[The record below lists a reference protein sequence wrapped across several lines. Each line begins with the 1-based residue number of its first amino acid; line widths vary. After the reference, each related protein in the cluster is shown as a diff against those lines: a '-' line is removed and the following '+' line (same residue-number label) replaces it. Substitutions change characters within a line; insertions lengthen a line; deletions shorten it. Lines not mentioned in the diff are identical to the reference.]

1 MPKNT
6 RLRLNPNL
14 LESRLLKPSLLNLKP
29 LLGDWLVM
37 AASIFAVTVMF
48 QQFWSLAPASQLK
61 IRQGNKVV
69 GIYDLSQTR
78 ELHIKGP
85 IGESIIVIN
94 NGQARFK
101 QSPCPNQYCVHQ
113 GWLSHAGQVAICL
126 PNQVS
131 LQLLGAKSTY
141 DSLNY

>member
-6 RLRLNPNL
+6 RLQAN
-14 LESRLLKPSLLNLKP
+14 PSLQNQKP
-29 LLGDWLVM
+29 LIGDWLVI
-37 AASIFAVTVMF
+37 AVSIVAVIVLF
-48 QQFWSLAPASQLK
+48 QQFWSFAPASQLK
-61 IRQGNKVV
+61 IRQGSKVV

-78 ELHIKGP
+78 ELRIKGP

-131 LQLLGAKSTY
+131 LQLLGAKNTY